1 MAKSDANRRVL
12 PAKHPPSSVSSR
24 RLSSVV
30 KDVGSRSSPKHR
42 KLGATDSHRSDK
54 HK

>member
-1 MAKSDANRRVL
+1 MSKSDANRRIL

-30 KDVGSRSSPKHR
+30 KDVVSRSSPKHR
-42 KLGATDSHRSDK
+42 KVGASDSYRSNK